1 MDSALT
7 DPELRLD
14 GLKIGEFTWSLA
26 FDLEE
31 QRESKKSVN

>member
-14 GLKIGEFTWSLA
+14 GLKMGEFTWSLA

-31 QRESKKSVN
+31 